1 MAKPQS
7 QSRNDFNCCQGNEPQ
22 RQLMLERKRE
32 RERKKMRGLGCSESM
47 TPLRRRQLF
56 PARVT
61 KLRRLRLFWPRHN
74 EKQRGRRSSIVHQA
88 TGNWELGT
96 ENCVVVRLPRVMT
109 GPRVVSLK
117 GERCVRLWAGDA
129 GVLTMMWM
137 IGVFWRSQQA
147 EEFPTRFWFSMNC
160 NWRWRSRK
168 RRNRKRNRGRRR
180 SWSRHWRI
188 GANVR
193 RCRRVA
199 LYDDTAET
207 FV

>member
-1 MAKPQS
+1 
-7 QSRNDFNCCQGNEPQ
+7 
-22 RQLMLERKRE
+22 
-32 RERKKMRGLGCSESM
+32 M

-61 KLRRLRLFWPRHN
+61 KLRRLRLFWPSSALRRPGN
-74 EKQRGRRSSIVHQA
+74 ENQGEREKIEHSAPGTRQLG
-88 TGNWELGT
+88 TGNWALRG
-96 ENCVVVRLPRVMT
+96 VVRLPRVMT
-109 GPRVVSLK
+109 GPRVASLK

-147 EEFPTRFWFSMNC
+147 EEFPTRFCFSMNC
-160 NWRWRSRK
+160 RSSK
-168 RRNRKRNRGRRR
+168 RRRRRRRSSSRERRR
-180 SWSRHWRI
+180 SWRRI
-188 GANVR
+188 EANVR
-193 RCRRVA
+193 RCRLVA